1 MKNLIILYST
11 VIMSLILASGCA
23 NNNRADVKEQPEKTT
38 LSTIN
43 IDSNFIE
50 YEQESSLYKN
60 ADLIVIA
67 NTDVAFKDREH
78 IVKYMETD
86 TTDKAIEDF
95 YTRTPINISQVIKKP
110 NEENII
116 ENDKIEVIEPLSVI
130 QTDEGE
136 QKITRES
143 YIEMQEQQEYMLYL
157 KKNSYGE
164 YSIINMN
171 NGIFQVTK
179 DTEDAI
185 SLEQQIEDA
194 GLKIEE
200 HTIADHEDISDQ
212 IDAKYSEE
220 IEEVMEKN
228 LDS

>member
-1 MKNLIILYST
+1 
-11 VIMSLILASGCA
+11 MS
-23 NNNRADVKEQPEKTT
+23 
-38 LSTIN
+38 
-43 IDSNFIE
+43 
-50 YEQESSLYKN
+50 
-60 ADLIVIA
+60 A